1 MRKITKGIFILIFCV
16 IIANNVPSKAATF
29 DDINQDSVFLDQ
41 QGKSTCT
48 LVASAMMMRRAA
60 ILSGDNNWTSITESS
75 LKSSAW
81 VTNVGLKWS
90 FSYAGISVASAQLP
104 TGQANVNILINL
116 LAQHPEGIVLHYKGA
131 PHAVLLT
138 DYTDGVFY
146 CSDPLKSKGRTR
158 IPLSKAYKV
167 TATNATRYWYVS
179 SPDCYFSQQ
188 VDAPSGYEITI
199 NKTLLTVKENLVAT
213 LNPYDNNVT
222 GYTFVILKNGS
233 LYKTIANGA
242 SRTLSYNID
251 SPGSYQIYGS
261 LTNEGG
267 SFSGSPTDGCLS
279 FEVTDQILT
288 GLNISCDGNPDG
300 FEARA
305 GITINVSVNNNIKAD
320 NFKFEIYKKND
331 STSKYEY
338 STIYDNGNSG
348 SFYFHEP
355 AGDYR
360 VKVIASNR
368 VGSIADSIYIK
379 ALSDSVSGV
388 NIKFESDNISDFLA
402 GLNKTIKLNAVIKP
416 DFALNKNVTWN
427 SSNPDVAKVDKNG
440 NLSSVGYGFS
450 LITVRTEDGNFTSS
464 VPIKIN
470 GFGFQYGDVD
480 SDGFFTAADLAD
492 FVKYADNDSSL
503 SEHNKKI
510 MDLDGDGRITSEDV
524 EMATWA
530 VLGEQYIFPVESDIN
545 NISIKKLPN
554 KTQYKIGEKLD
565 LTGLELQVQY
575 NSGVT
580 DVITDGY
587 TFVGNTDSAGE
598 RNIIISYCEDE
609 IVKTAQ
615 FSINVQGNGTAE
627 PTPTPTP
634 SPTPSGDFTAP
645 SCTHLFNDYNYTI
658 PVSGS
663 PVIIYGNGGTFKTG
677 TTKTTNKQFIAY
689 TDILASYN
697 YSLNAKGVV
706 KPSAGK
712 VIVGITKS
720 NVKPV
725 VTKNKIIDKDAA
737 KIARAKIKNGQITV
751 TAAGKEKGL
760 VYLWIIDTGNKGV
773 YESCPI
779 NVLLAPK
786 KLEVC
791 DTAGNKLKSPKL
803 ENGKTLDVNVTG
815 IVSGNT
821 KTDDCTYTAT
831 VASNSQNYISVVPS
845 DNSGKKFTIK
855 ATGLKNNKNTKVT
868 VIFQCNENNKKA
880 KFALTIT
887 K

>member
-288 GLNISCDGNPDG
+288 GLDVSWSDNPDG
-300 FEARA
+300 FQASA
-305 GITINVSVNNNIKAD
+305 GITINVSVHNNIKAD
-320 NFKFEIYKKND
+320 NFRFIIYKKDND
-331 STSKYEY
+331 TLKYEHFK
-338 STIYDNGNSG
+338 TYDNGGSNS
-348 SFYFHEP
+348 FRFHES
-355 AGDYR
+355 AGDYYIN
-360 VKVIASNR
+360 VIVSNR
-368 VGSIADSIYIK
+368 AGSITSDKLYIK

-388 NIKFESDNISDFLA
+388 GIEFESGNVPGFFR
-402 GLNKTIKLNAVIKP
+402 GTNKTLKLNAIIEP
-416 DFALNKNVTWN
+416 DFALNKKVTWD
-427 SSNPDVAKVDKNG
+427 SSNPDVVQVDENG

-450 LITVRTEDGNFTSS
+450 LITVRTEDGNFTSGI
-464 VPIKIN
+464 PIKIN
-470 GFGFQYGDVD
+470 SFGLQYGDTD
-480 SDGFFTAADLAD
+480 EDGFITSADLAD
-492 FVKYADNDSSL
+492 LVKFSDNDSGL
-503 SEHNKKI
+503 SEQMKKI
-510 MDLDGDGRITSEDV
+510 MDLDGDGKVTSEDT
-524 EMATWA
+524 EML
-530 VLGEQYIFPVESDIN
+530 VQYMLGEQYIFPVESDIN

-554 KTQYKIGEKLD
+554 KTKYTIGEKLD

-598 RNIIISYCEDE
+598 HNIIISYCEDE

-627 PTPTPTP
+627 PTPTP
-634 SPTPSGDFTAP
+634 SPTPSGDFTVP

-677 TTKTTNKQFIAY
+677 TTKTTNKQFTAY

-697 YSLNAKGVV
+697 YTVNAKGIV

-831 VASNSQNYISVVPS
+831 AALNSQGYISIVPS

-868 VIFQCNENNKKA
+868 VIFQCNENNKKT
-880 KFALTIT
+880 KFSLTII